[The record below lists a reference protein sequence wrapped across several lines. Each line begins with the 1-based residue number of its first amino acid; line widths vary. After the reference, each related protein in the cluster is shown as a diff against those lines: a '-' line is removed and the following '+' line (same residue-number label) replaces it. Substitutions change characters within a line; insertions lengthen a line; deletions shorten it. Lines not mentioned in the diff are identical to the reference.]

1 MPLIESESLVLK
13 SYSLAEADKI
23 VVLLTRDHGIVR
35 GVAKGAKRLKSRF
48 GSGLEPFSVV
58 SATYFQKESAELVS
72 IQRIDLVASSF
83 AAAGSPEFLSKF
95 AYLTELLIAF
105 SPPHDPNETLYRMTR
120 ACLDAAAGDG
130 MALEAVGVYFQL
142 WLLRLAGYLPDWH
155 SCGGCR
161 RVFGEGDASSMSS
174 DHHLY
179 CAACRRTSGAAVFA
193 ARKRSIA
200 LSGRRLPPSDFA
212 SEWASDGDQLRELS
226 SLLRQVASRSL
237 GREVS
242 GEMNLAATR

>member
-58 SATYFQKESAELVS
+58 AVTYFQKETVELVS

-83 AAAGSPEFLSKF
+83 ASAGDPEFLTKF

-105 SPPHDPNETLYRMTR
+105 SPPQDPNETLYRMTR
-120 ACLDAAAGDG
+120 ACLDAAAADG
-130 MALEAVGVYFQL
+130 PGLEAIGVYFEL
-142 WLLRLAGYLPDWH
+142 WLLRLAGYLPDWN
-155 SCGGCR
+155 SCKECR
-161 RVFGEGDASSMSS
+161 RAFNENDIASVTG
-174 DHHLY
+174 DHHLL
-179 CAACRRTSGAAVFA
+179 CSACRRASGSAM
-193 ARKRSIA
+193 
-200 LSGRRLPPSDFA
+200 LSGRIRAAAASGWRLPPSEFA
-212 SEWASDGDQLRELS
+212 REWASEREHLRALS
-226 SLLRQVASRSL
+226 SILRQVASRSL

-242 GEMNLAATR
+242 VEMDLLATR